1 MARTKRFDEEEVL
14 NNAMLFFWHKGYNG
28 TSPQEILDE
37 LGLSRSS
44 LYDTYGDKKSLFIS
58 ALKRYRNTVTAQVI
72 QSLETSQNIPETLKM
87 LFQQAKHEC
96 FTGEDKRGCFM
107 VNSKVELAPH
117 DEEIA
122 AIVKENREA
131 LENAF
136 TAAIKRG
143 QEMGQLSND
152 NPPRSLARFIMNN
165 LWGLTVH
172 SKSGADKKVFDD
184 IIRITMSVIK

>member
-1 MARTKRFDEEEVL
+1 MARTKRFDEEEML
-14 NNAMLFFWHKGYNG
+14 HNAMLLFWHKGYNG

-37 LGLSRSS
+37 LKLSRSS
-44 LYDTYGDKKSLFIS
+44 LYDTYGDKRSLFIS
-58 ALKRYRNTVTAQVI
+58 ALKRYRNTVTAEI
-72 QSLETSQNIPETLKM
+72 IAFLASSENIPEALKT
-87 LFQQAKHEC
+87 LFQRTKAQC
-96 FTGEDKRGCFM
+96 FVGEDKRGCFM

-117 DEEIA
+117 DEEVA
-122 AIVKENREA
+122 TIVKENREA

-143 QEMGQLSND
+143 QEMGQISKD

-184 IIRITMSVIK
+184 IIRITLSVIK

>member
-58 ALKRYRNTVTAQVI
+58 ALKRYRNTVTAQII
-72 QSLETSQNIPETLKM
+72 QILETSENIPETLKM
-87 LFQQAKHEC
+87 LFQQAKNEC

-122 AIVKENREA
+122 TIVKENREA

-143 QEMGQLSND
+143 QEMGQLSKET
-152 NPPRSLARFIMNN
+152 PPRSLARFIMNN

>member
-44 LYDTYGDKKSLFIS
+44 LYDTYGDKRSLFIS
-58 ALKRYRNTVTAQVI
+58 TLKRYRDTVTGDVI
-72 QSLETSQNIPETLKM
+72 RLLETADNIPEAIKS
-87 LFQQAKHEC
+87 LFQQSRNSC
-96 FTGEDKRGCFM
+96 FSGEEKNGCFM
-107 VNSKVELAPH
+107 VNSKVELALH
-117 DEEIA
+117 DEEVA

-136 TAAIKRG
+136 TNAIKRG
-143 QEMGQLSND
+143 QEKGQLSKD
-152 NPPRSLARFIMNN
+152 NQPRALARFIMNN

-184 IIRITMSVIK
+184 IIRMTLSVIK

>member
-14 NNAMLFFWHKGYNG
+14 NNAMLFFWYKGYNG

-58 ALKRYRNTVTAQVI
+58 ALKRYRNTVTAQII
-72 QSLETSQNIPETLKM
+72 QFLETSQNIPETLKM
-87 LFQQAKHEC
+87 LFQQVKNDC
-96 FTGEDKRGCFM
+96 FTGEGKRGCFM
-107 VNSKVELAPH
+107 VNSKVELALH
-117 DEEIA
+117 DEDVA
-122 AIVKENREA
+122 TIVKENREA

-143 QEMGQLSND
+143 QEMGQLSKE

-184 IIRITMSVIK
+184 IIRITMSAIK

>member
-14 NNAMLFFWHKGYNG
+14 DKAMQFFWHKGYNG

-44 LYDTYGDKKSLFIS
+44 LYDTYGDKRSLFIS
-58 ALKRYRNTVTAQVI
+58 TLNRYRNTVTEGVLQLLAGAENV
-72 QSLETSQNIPETLKM
+72 PETLKS
-87 LFQQAKHEC
+87 LFIISKNSC
-96 FTGEDKRGCFM
+96 FINEDKRGCFM
-107 VNSKVELAPH
+107 VNSIMELATH

-131 LENAF
+131 LENGF

-143 QEMGQLSND
+143 QEAGQITKEHTA
-152 NPPRSLARFIMNN
+152 RALARFIMNN
-165 LWGLTVH
+165 LWGLTAH
-172 SKSGADKKVFDD
+172 SKSGADKKVYDD
-184 IIRITMSVIK
+184 IIRLTMSMLK

>member
-1 MARTKRFDEEEVL
+1 MARTKRFDEGEML
-14 NNAMLFFWHKGYNG
+14 DKAMQFFWHKGYNG
-28 TSPQEILDE
+28 TSPQEILE
-37 LGLSRSS
+37 ALGLSRSS
-44 LYDTYGDKKSLFIS
+44 LYDTYGDKRTLFIS
-58 ALKRYRNTVTAQVI
+58 SLKRYRETVTGQVI
-72 QSLETSQNIPETLKM
+72 QILESSENVPETLKM
-87 LFQQAKHEC
+87 LFQRTKNQC
-96 FTGEDKRGCFM
+96 FVGEDKRGCFM

-143 QEMGQLSND
+143 QEMGQLSKE

-165 LWGLTVH
+165 LWGLSVH

-184 IIRITMSVIK
+184 IIRIAMTVIK

>member
-1 MARTKRFDEEEVL
+1 MARTKRFDEEEML

-37 LGLSRSS
+37 LKLSRSS
-44 LYDTYGDKKSLFIS
+44 LYDTFGDKRSLFIS
-58 ALKRYRNTVTAQVI
+58 TLKRYRNTVTAQI
-72 QSLETSQNIPETLKM
+72 IEILEASENIPETLKL
-87 LFQQAKHEC
+87 LFLQTKAQSFA
-96 FTGEDKRGCFM
+96 GEDKRGCFM

-117 DEEIA
+117 DEEVA

-136 TAAIKRG
+136 TSAIKRG
-143 QEMGQLSND
+143 QEKGQISKD
-152 NPPRSLARFIMNN
+152 NPPRSLARFVMNN
-165 LWGLTVH
+165 LWGLSVH

>member
-72 QSLETSQNIPETLKM
+72 QFLETSQNIPETLKM
-87 LFQQAKHEC
+87 LFQQAKNEC

-117 DEEIA
+117 DEEVA

-143 QEMGQLSND
+143 QEMGQLSKE
-152 NPPRSLARFIMNN
+152 NPPRALARFIMNN
-165 LWGLTVH
+165 LWGMTVH

-184 IIRITMSVIK
+184 IIRVTMSVIK

>member
-58 ALKRYRNTVTAQVI
+58 TLKRYRDTVTAQVI
-72 QSLETSQNIPETLKM
+72 HMLETSENIPETIKM
-87 LFQQAKHEC
+87 LFLQAKQEC
-96 FTGEDKRGCFM
+96 FNVEEKRGCFM

-117 DEEIA
+117 DEEIL

-136 TAAIKRG
+136 TVAIKRG
-143 QEMGQLSND
+143 QEKGQLSKD

-184 IIRITMSVIK
+184 IIRMTLSVIK

>member
-44 LYDTYGDKKSLFIS
+44 LYDTYGDKRSLFIS
-58 ALKRYRNTVTAQVI
+58 TLKRYRDTITGEIIHMLDTTENV
-72 QSLETSQNIPETLKM
+72 PETIKL
-87 LFQQAKHEC
+87 LFQQAKNSC
-96 FTGEDKRGCFM
+96 FSGDEKRGCFM
-107 VNSKVELAPH
+107 VNSKVELAIH
-117 DEEIA
+117 DEEVA

-136 TAAIKRG
+136 TGAIKRG
-143 QEMGQLSND
+143 QEKGQLSKD
-152 NPPRSLARFIMNN
+152 NQPRALARFIMNN

-184 IIRITMSVIK
+184 IIRMTLSVVK

>member
-58 ALKRYRNTVTAQVI
+58 ALKRYRDTVTGQI
-72 QSLETSQNIPETLKM
+72 IDILETAENIPETIKM
-87 LFQQAKHEC
+87 LFQQTKHEC

-143 QEMGQLSND
+143 QEKGQLSKD

-172 SKSGADKKVFDD
+172 TKSGADKKVFDD
-184 IIRITMSVIK
+184 IIRITLSVIK

>member
-58 ALKRYRNTVTAQVI
+58 ALKRYRNTVTAQII
-72 QSLETSQNIPETLKM
+72 QILETSENIPETLKM
-87 LFQQAKHEC
+87 LFQRAKNEC

-117 DEEIA
+117 DEEVA

-143 QEMGQLSND
+143 QEMGQLSKE